1 MNHASLPYLNRYR
14 LTTGPLASTP
24 EYEFNGCFLVPL
36 IYHLPKGPTEK
47 RQKLD
52 QVKIIC
58 SDGKG
63 WEHVS
68 VSLPDHPYTCP
79 RWEIMCAVKDLFWL
93 PEETVIQFHPP
104 KSQYVNVH
112 PGCLH
117 LWKPIGVTLPSP
129 PTWMIG

>member
-24 EYEFNGCFLVPL
+24 EYEFNGCFLIPL
-36 IYHLPKGPTEK
+36 AYQ
-47 RQKLD
+47 RQSWTNTRTAVENIKT
-52 QVKIIC
+52 VC
-58 SDGKG
+58 SDGEG

-68 VSLPDHPYTCP
+68 VSLVDYPHVCP
-79 RWEIMCAVKDLFWL
+79 RWEVMSAVKDLFWL
-93 PEETVIQFHPP
+93 PEETVIQIHPP

-117 LWKPIGVTLPSP
+117 LWRPIGVTLPSP